1 MARVLLLHGHHRHA
15 VGTALRRQIEI
26 DDLRKLLLQD
36 RHEDFVHRHAQHR
49 RFVRRAAGVGAVVDR
64 VAAVGNA
71 IHGKHREA
79 LHFVVVA
86 GVVAERPFVGVLAGL
101 QMAFQH
107 ELGTGRHLQVGAQAF
122 HQLGARAAQQAG
134 EAVLAERVRHRR
146 HRAQD
151 GGRVG
156 AQRHRHRE
164 RLAGVGLLPFLEI
177 ERAAAVA
184 EPAHDQL
191 VAADQLLAIDAQV
204 LTFLIG
210 PAGNHQRP
218 GHQRA
223 GVAWPAG
230 LNRQLGEVHVV
241 AFDDVFLAGPRA
253 AHLGIHAQHLAED
266 RQLLPGVAE
275 PLGRLRLLQEGQQLA
290 EFAQLFHGLP
300 AHAQRHAPLGAEQI
314 PQHRDRR
321 PLGVFEQNRRTAR
334 LQRAVADLGHL
345 QARVHLAGHPLQ
357 FAQLFQLLNKVAQ
370 VAVFHQSNLAG
381 CKVAAV

>member
-1 MARVLLLHGHHRHA
+1 M
-15 VGTALRRQIEI
+15 
-26 DDLRKLLLQD
+26 
-36 RHEDFVHRHAQHR
+36 
-49 RFVRRAAGVGAVVDR
+49 
-64 VAAVGNA
+64 
-71 IHGKHREA
+71 
-79 LHFVVVA
+79 
-86 GVVAERPFVGVLAGL
+86 
-101 QMAFQH
+101 
-107 ELGTGRHLQVGAQAF
+107 
-122 HQLGARAAQQAG
+122 
-134 EAVLAERVRHRR
+134 
-146 HRAQD
+146 
-151 GGRVG
+151 
-156 AQRHRHRE
+156 
-164 RLAGVGLLPFLEI
+164 GLLPFLKI
-177 ERAAAVA
+177 QGTAPVA
-184 EPAHDQL
+184 QPAHDQL

-241 AFDDVFLAGPRA
+241 AFDDVFLAGPGA
-253 AHLGIHAQHLAED
+253 APLGVHAQHLAED

-275 PLGRLRLLQEGQQLA
+275 SLGRLRLLQEGQQLA
-290 EFAQLFHGLP
+290 EFAQLFHRLP

-321 PLGVFEQNRRTAR
+321 PLGVLKQNRR

-345 QARVHLAGHPLQ
+345 QARVHLAGHPFQ